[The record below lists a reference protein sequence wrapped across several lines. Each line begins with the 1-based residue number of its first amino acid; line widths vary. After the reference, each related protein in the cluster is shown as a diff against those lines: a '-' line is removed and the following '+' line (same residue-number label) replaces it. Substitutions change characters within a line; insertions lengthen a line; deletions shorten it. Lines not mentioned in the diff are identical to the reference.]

1 MKKNRNDNHV
11 LYQFEVILCDKDAF
25 SSFKRKKQQKTKKV
39 PWLECVLPMS
49 ATNNTFSLFDIKL
62 NIITACCSGET
73 EEDLANISQCSLSAT
88 TTTWQWNTDY

>member
-39 PWLECVLPMS
+39 P
-49 ATNNTFSLFDIKL
+49 
-62 NIITACCSGET
+62 
-73 EEDLANISQCSLSAT
+73 
-88 TTTWQWNTDY
+88 